1 MSAKPTLEFF
11 GTTTFRLKW
20 NGLTIFHDTWLK
32 KPVGLHRY
40 LELDDVTE
48 VDYIVISH
56 AHFDHLPGA
65 DQLAL
70 RTGAT
75 VIANCEAINRLR
87 DAGVPETQLIPVS
100 GGERVPLFTK
110 DILNKAV
117 EGTIDQAPAPPG
129 APHRPHVKYATMAV
143 HVWPS
148 LHSLIPGVTPHDLPE
163 HFDTDHQ
170 YTGETTPYDCSL
182 DITRLMQYG
191 LFRMKEIATDDQMDD
206 GTRAFADY
214 VQDRKTHVMSH
225 CDGGQLMYNFVA
237 GDKAILF
244 NTHLGVYEGIASCV
258 TPKPTI
264 AILGA
269 GGRANLNGR
278 PFQGSAAEFL
288 VKQTKW
294 LGEPNNVFFCL
305 HDVNIIKPFTVDITG
320 AKRLIEQET
329 PGKAIDTQPG
339 QVYTLDV

>member
-1 MSAKPTLEFF
+1 MVAESTLEFY

-20 NGLTIFHDTWLK
+20 KGLTIFHDTWLE
-32 KPVGLHRY
+32 KPVGLKRY
-40 LELDDVTE
+40 LELGDVTE
-48 VDYIVISH
+48 LDYIVISH
-56 AHFDHLPGA
+56 AHFDHLPGS

-87 DAGVPETQLIPVS
+87 DAGVPDTQLIPVS

-110 DILNKAV
+110 DILRQAA
-117 EGTIDQAPAPPG
+117 EGLIDRAPAPPT
-129 APHRPHVKYATMAV
+129 APPRPHVKYATAAV

-163 HFDTDHQ
+163 EFDTGHA
-170 YTGETTPYDCSL
+170 YSGEATPYDCSL

-191 LFRMKEIATDDQMDD
+191 LFKMKEFMPEETMDV

-214 VQDRKTHVMSH
+214 VQDRKQHVMSH

-237 GDKAILF
+237 DGKAILF
-244 NTHLGVYEGIASCV
+244 NSHLGAYEGIARCL
-258 TPKPTI
+258 TPKPNI
-264 AILGA
+264 AILGT
-269 GGRANLNGR
+269 GGRANHSGR

-288 VKQTKW
+288 VKQLKW
-294 LGEPNNVFFCL
+294 LDEPANVYFCL
-305 HDVNIIKPFTVDITG
+305 HDDK
-320 AKRLIEQET
+320 
-329 PGKAIDTQPG
+329 
-339 QVYTLDV
+339 